1 MSTLL
6 SRIMLALLMLPLA
19 TLIYVVVIVTLT
31 QFAGGFAFGPTAAGF
46 VFADL
51 VTAAFVATYW
61 MLLWRRT
68 VRWTRRRI
76 GFTIGAAFGALT
88 PALILGGLVTFVN
101 NTFGAFISGVTAI
114 LLWLTLTIF
123 IWRET
128 RAERMARIRSHSGE
142 LIVCPSCG
150 YNLTGLRQPSCPECG
165 ATYTLDELVAL
176 QPARE
181 ATDI

>member
-1 MSTLL
+1 MSSLL

-19 TLIYVVVIVTLT
+19 ALIYCVVIVGLME
-31 QFAGGFAFGPTAAGF
+31 FAFGFRNDLAAF
-46 VFADL
+46 IITDM

-61 MLLWRRT
+61 TLLWRRT

-88 PALILGGLVTFVN
+88 PALVLGGLVTIVDES
-101 NTFGAFISGVTAI
+101 FGAFIGGVTAI
-114 LLWLTLTIF
+114 LLWVALTVF

-128 RAERMARIRSHSGE
+128 GAERMARIRSRGSE
-142 LIVCPSCG
+142 VIVCPSCG

-165 ATYTLDELVAL
+165 ATYTVDELVAL

-181 ATDI
+181 ATEI